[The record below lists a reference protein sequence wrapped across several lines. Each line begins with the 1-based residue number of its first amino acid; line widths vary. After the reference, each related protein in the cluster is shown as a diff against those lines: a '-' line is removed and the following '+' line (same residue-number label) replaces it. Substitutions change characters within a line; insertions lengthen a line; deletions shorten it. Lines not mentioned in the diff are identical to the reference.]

1 MAHEIGGGEKRRTIT
16 NGKKVGFLYGDFDR
30 TSGESCTGKLWKTI
44 EPPDY
49 QMVEYVRRR
58 YPAVVEGVVPERVSL
73 ARIQKTVAALI
84 AGRVPVNQLDYIISF
99 LEENPEDTGENLAAL
114 KEELGTVLN
123 AN

>member
-1 MAHEIGGGEKRRTIT
+1 MEILIAHLEKVVLE
-16 NGKKVGFLYGDFDR
+16 NY
-30 TSGESCTGKLWKTI
+30 GKLLNRQI
-44 EPPDY
+44 IS